1 MAVYYKFNS
10 EKDFDS
16 ISLGDS
22 PFISVAK
29 LKEKIFQAKLLY
41 RGKDCYLVVSNA
53 QTNEEYLDEE
63 MLIPK
68 YTSVLIRRV
77 PGWLYVTIITEKK
90 RKVQNTVAE
99 TEAKTIGVSAVDT
112 SSMKSESIFFCN
124 CISFTN
130 ISAAFL
136 RKFCVCLQFEDS
148 EWDDYGD
155 ELHAF
160 PRELPIQS
168 SNLIP
173 EVSQTTN
180 KADEDSKIKALINT
194 PQLNWHRQGLDGFG
208 PSRGLGRG
216 LGGWMADEHGFGL
229 QQKTPP
235 PGYVCHRCQV
245 SGHFIQYCPTNGD
258 PTYEFIRRVKPPTG
272 TSRSMQIW

>member
-99 TEAKTIGVSAVDT
+99 TEAKTIGVSA
-112 SSMKSESIFFCN
+112 
-124 CISFTN
+124 
-130 ISAAFL
+130 
-136 RKFCVCLQFEDS
+136 FEDS

-245 SGHFIQYCPTNGD
+245 SDCQWRQHYMVPMAMAPSLGYIPYMNG
-258 PTYEFIRRVKPPTG
+258 
-272 TSRSMQIW
+272 MQADMGVICGDQV